1 MSKIL
6 LAEVNVSEGTNPQK
20 IEKMTAALKGTA
32 EIIVID
38 QNSDKDHNRTVYTY
52 IGTPE
57 AVLQATKKLTDAAI
71 ELINMA
77 EQKGSHPRMGA
88 VDVVPFVPVRNVSNE
103 EALAIARA
111 YGEYLG
117 AKGVPVFYY

>member
-57 AVLQATKKLTDAAI
+57 AVLQATKKR
-71 ELINMA
+71 
-77 EQKGSHPRMGA
+77 QY
-88 VDVVPFVPVRNVSNE
+88 F
-103 EALAIARA
+103 
-111 YGEYLG
+111 
-117 AKGVPVFYY
+117 

>member
-88 VDVVPFVPVRNVSNE
+88 VDVVPFVPVRNVSN
-103 EALAIARA
+103 
-111 YGEYLG
+111 
-117 AKGVPVFYY
+117 